1 MSKLLEQRVESVRL
15 DTLTPHPDN
24 PRVGDVA
31 AIVAS
36 IEANEP
42 YGVIIVQASTNFILA
57 GNHRWQ
63 ALTDL
68 GYEEALVALVDV
80 DDEAA
85 KAIVLA
91 DNRTHDLGSYDD
103 AALARVLGELA
114 DYEGTGYDET
124 DVAALMASVST
135 APSMPTGAGAPDV
148 PPVDPPIVPQGLRPL
163 VLPFDLERY
172 EALTAALPELRREWG
187 VETNAE
193 LFLAVVRAAADEMEA
208 EAAAGHIEGN
218 D

>member
-1 MSKLLEQRVESVRL
+1 MFGRSGKIIMAHRGASAYERENTLRAFERAIELGADVVEFDVRKTADHVLIVHHDEKIRGRIIRELPYADVGRLAGRGGFHVPMLEEVL
-15 DTLTPHPDN
+15 
-24 PRVGDVA
+24 
-31 AIVAS
+31 
-36 IEANEP
+36 
-42 YGVIIVQASTNFILA
+42 ILA
-57 GNHRWQ
+57 RGRIGLNAELKEQ
-63 ALTDL
+63 
-68 GYEEALVALVDV
+68 GYEA
-80 DDEAA
+80 
-85 KAIVLA
+85 
-91 DNRTHDLGSYDD
+91 
-103 AALARVLGELA
+103 
-114 DYEGTGYDET
+114 